1 MLNNRVP
8 QSRAV
13 STGEFRD
20 LGRDYVKGLEKK
32 TPKHYWVS
40 SSTDDSTINNNN
52 FS

>member
-20 LGRDYVKGLEKK
+20 LGRDYVKGVRKK
-32 TPKHYWVS
+32 KRNIS

>member
-32 TPKHYWVS
+32 TKHYWVS